1 MENVTMRTKERRKTA
16 FMKHNMSNPN
26 NDKSPSNSI
35 ADTNNLEDATINEV
49 KEPGVQTF
57 ASVLHKK
64 QVKNVVKIT
73 ELRNEEV
80 VEGAAIALPLDAVDK
95 VSSRLSNTLYGYFI
109 RKRLAFPLVETY
121 VKNTWA
127 KYGLKRVQLHNDFF
141 LFQFETKEGMESVLE
156 NGPWLIRLV
165 PLILNVWTHNTDLK
179 KAEIKSALVWVKLHH
194 VPIVAY
200 FESSWGRSTYARALV
215 EVSADKELMESI
227 VIAIPKWK
235 DKGHSL
241 ATIEI
246 EYEWKPPRCSTCMV
260 FDHVTEKCPKI
271 PRVEQP
277 AMGDDDGFIEMKKKK
292 IKPKETDEDGGA
304 WDDNVSNATLNV
316 SDNEVDEEMIMEER
330 QGAAAM
336 AANSGGKHSC

>member
-1 MENVTMRTKERRKTA
+1 MKNVTMRTKERRKTA

-35 ADTNNLEDATINEV
+35 TDTNNLVGVRNVNEEPNRLVNPNPKPSGAIRWEDATINGV
-49 KEPGVQTF
+49 KEPAVQTF

-179 KAEIKSALVWVKLHH
+179 KAEIKSAPVWVKLHH

-200 FESSWGRSTYARALV
+200 S
-215 EVSADKELMESI
+215 EVGL
-227 VIAIPKWK
+227 
-235 DKGHSL
+235 SL
-241 ATIEI
+241 ITTQIG
-246 EYEWKPPRCSTCMV
+246 KPIMLDSYT
-260 FDHVTEKCPKI
+260 
-271 PRVEQP
+271 
-277 AMGDDDGFIEMKKKK
+277 
-292 IKPKETDEDGGA
+292 
-304 WDDNVSNATLNV
+304 SN
-316 SDNEVDEEMIMEER
+316 M
-330 QGAAAM
+330 
-336 AANSGGKHSC
+336 C